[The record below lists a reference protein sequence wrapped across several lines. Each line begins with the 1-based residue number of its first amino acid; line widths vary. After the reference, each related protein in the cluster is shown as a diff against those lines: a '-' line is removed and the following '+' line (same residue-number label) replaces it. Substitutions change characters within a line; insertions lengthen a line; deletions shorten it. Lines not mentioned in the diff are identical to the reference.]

1 MIAVTGVWLS
11 TATRCT
17 EGTSKEGGR
26 IAIYLHREMNRMWRA
41 DSKNCSWASWMP
53 MGGSQRQQWEPSN
66 RLLLQITHSS
76 RAGWWGLLLPP
87 PGGVTITSTHPAG
100 EFDQLRHLLKK
111 SKTGRH
117 PTTTGEIGHALE
129 DKIHFR
135 CIGVSPGGLQL
146 LCLWS
151 EDGCHAP
158 SDGCPFGT
166 VACKRLSERMDDILR
181 YLHCCL
187 EEKRLEQFLI
197 GSEAVPAEI
206 ILCQDFW
213 VSKPLNLFQCLVQ
226 ELANYFWVQRELDE
240 LPDQLTRLLI
250 SRQWQTSTCPRT
262 SFSWRGYCRDAWDL
276 YSDVALL
283 PFPFTYWAYSQL
295 TPAQVCIS
303 SEDQRW
309 GKIIS
314 QIQKYFQ
321 NLWDKDRNHSSKL

>member
-1 MIAVTGVWLS
+1 MRPS
-11 TATRCT
+11 TS
-17 EGTSKEGGR
+17 TSRRSYNHK
-26 IAIYLHREMNRMWRA
+26 
-41 DSKNCSWASWMP
+41 
-53 MGGSQRQQWEPSN
+53 
-66 RLLLQITHSS
+66 HSS
-76 RAGWWGLLLPP
+76 SRGIWSTQTSAKKEQDRKASNHHWWNWSCL
-87 PGGVTITSTHPAG
+87 GGQDPL
-100 EFDQLRHLLKK
+100 QMY
-111 SKTGRH
+111 
-117 PTTTGEIGHALE
+117 
-129 DKIHFR
+129 
-135 CIGVSPGGLQL
+135 IGVSPGGLQL

-166 VACKRLSERMDDILR
+166 VACKRLSERMDDVLW

-250 SRQWQTSTCPRT
+250 SRQWQTSTCLQT

-276 YSDVALL
+276 YRDVALL